1 MGRLS
6 ANDNFC
12 KSTVL
17 YSAVKNSSLH
27 ISSWSSVPLCK
38 PVSNHFPK
46 ELPFM
51 SNGRSF
57 LLAHESWRSDGKA
70 SHNVAC
76 CTTGSGPEGS
86 TPIRVL
92 YLRTKEY
99 GIRQGFQ
106 EETADYHKL
115 QGQPIIDGSLMI
127 IVSGKVLALP
137 HVVHACHS
145 IMEVVQTPGPLHSS
159 SSENQSTRTG
169 FVPRRIQ
176 IIEAFSVFVIFC
188 YQL

>member
-1 MGRLS
+1 
-6 ANDNFC
+6 
-12 KSTVL
+12 
-17 YSAVKNSSLH
+17 
-27 ISSWSSVPLCK
+27 
-38 PVSNHFPK
+38 
-46 ELPFM
+46 M

-115 QGQPIIDGSLMI
+115 QGQPIIDGSLMNHCKWQGARSPTCCSCLSRHHGSCPNPRPI
-127 IVSGKVLALP
+127 AQFQLRKPKHQNWLCTSANSNNWGVFCVCYILLSVVSGTEIEWNWVNGATSKRRA
-137 HVVHACHS
+137 A
-145 IMEVVQTPGPLHSS
+145 QLHRP
-159 SSENQSTRTG
+159 TL
-169 FVPRRIQ
+169 V
-176 IIEAFSVFVIFC
+176 
-188 YQL
+188 